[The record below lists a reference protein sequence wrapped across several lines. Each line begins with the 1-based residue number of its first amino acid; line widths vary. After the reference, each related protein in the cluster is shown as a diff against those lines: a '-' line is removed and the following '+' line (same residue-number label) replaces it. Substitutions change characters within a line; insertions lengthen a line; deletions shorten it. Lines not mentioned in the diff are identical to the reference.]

1 MALIPD
7 YVLQEIKDASRERI
21 ETNLELMKSEAALN
35 SLRERFLFTRLI
47 HGDED
52 PAAGADEDVRVYKE
66 EWTREL
72 SAELDRRD
80 LASLGE

>member
-21 ETNLELMKSEAALN
+21 EHNLELMKSEAALN
-35 SLRERFLFTRLI
+35 SLRDRFLFARLVQ
-47 HGDED
+47 GDED
-52 PAAGADEDVRVYKE
+52 PAAGAEEDVRVYKE

-72 SAELDRRD
+72 TEELDRRD